1 MTDRISKRAVFFI
14 GGYDPKTAEAFFG
27 RLGRE
32 IARFDKGWGVST
44 SISST
49 ELVSGGEAARAT
61 IRTEAGDWRTET
73 DFNFFVLDK
82 IVLGDFSR
90 PLPLRLWKYL
100 VMFGDYVATGT
111 LFRLFAASWR
121 FGLYMLYPFLML
133 LAFAAVGSLVGRWL
147 ARAGFAGALPLGI
160 AAGVIVF
167 FGLLA
172 TLGKRWS
179 ITHLMDL
186 WSFSRDY
193 LRGLRPDADAQF
205 HRAGELVASVV
216 ARSDYDE
223 VLLIGH
229 STGGALILDIA
240 ANALG
245 ADPALAGRKARVC
258 VLTLGSTALK
268 VGLHP
273 AGGSFRRKVQT
284 LVDDGRVDWIEIQC
298 LTDVINFYKS
308 DPAALMKLDPRPA
321 GGLLPFPLVR
331 QVRMRDMLEVATYK
345 RIKRNFFRVHYQY
358 IFGNT
363 KRYFYDFFMVC
374 CGPLP
379 LRMRAEKSIVGADF
393 SEESAI

>member
-1 MTDRISKRAVFFI
+1 
-14 GGYDPKTAEAFFG
+14 
-27 RLGRE
+27 
-32 IARFDKGWGVST
+32 RFDKGWGVST

-73 DFNFFVLDK
+73 DFNFFLLDK

-193 LRGLRPDADAQF
+193 L
-205 HRAGELVASVV
+205 
-216 ARSDYDE
+216 
-223 VLLIGH
+223 
-229 STGGALILDIA
+229 
-240 ANALG
+240 
-245 ADPALAGRKARVC
+245 
-258 VLTLGSTALK
+258 
-268 VGLHP
+268 
-273 AGGSFRRKVQT
+273 
-284 LVDDGRVDWIEIQC
+284 
-298 LTDVINFYKS
+298 
-308 DPAALMKLDPRPA
+308 
-321 GGLLPFPLVR
+321 
-331 QVRMRDMLEVATYK
+331 
-345 RIKRNFFRVHYQY
+345 
-358 IFGNT
+358 
-363 KRYFYDFFMVC
+363 
-374 CGPLP
+374 
-379 LRMRAEKSIVGADF
+379 
-393 SEESAI
+393 